1 MDLFGNLWYYGGK
14 GDLNMG
20 KFDGILLCTDLDDTL
35 LQSDKSVSEENLRA
49 IEYFK
54 SEGGLF
60 TFVTGRVPLGAKP
73 VLRQVAPNAPAVCF
87 NGGVIYDF
95 EEKRTLWSRTL
106 PDSVLKAAEY
116 IDNKLPY
123 AGIEV
128 CTAEKVYFCKVNN
141 VVLEHQRLE
150 EFPDNFVSYTA
161 IPEKW
166 SKVLFMV
173 ESEKMAELR
182 ETVDNAPFAA
192 DFSFVQSSPWYYE
205 LLPKGANKGSGLGKL
220 SEILDVPLTR
230 VIACG
235 DNENDLEMIKAAGC
249 GVAVE
254 NAVDIVKDAAD
265 YITVGNNDNAIA
277 AVIADLGNG
286 KLL

>member
-1 MDLFGNLWYYGGK
+1 MK
-14 GDLNMG
+14 

-35 LQSDKSVSEENLRA
+35 LRTDKSVSKKNLEA

-73 VLRQVAPNAPAVCF
+73 VIRHVMPNAPAVCF

-95 EEKRTLWSRTL
+95 EKQQTLWSRTL
-106 PDSVLKAAEY
+106 PESALYAAEY
-116 IDNKLPY
+116 IDKKLPY

-128 CTAEKVYFCKVNN
+128 CTAEKVYFSKVND
-141 VVLEHQRLE
+141 VVLEHQRQE
-150 EFPDNFVSYTA
+150 EFPDNFVPYSD

-182 ETVDNAPFAA
+182 ETVDNAPFAD

-205 LLPKGANKGSGLGKL
+205 LLPKGSNKGSGLKKL
-220 SEILDVPLTR
+220 AEVIGVPLTR

-235 DNENDLEMIKAAGC
+235 DNENDLEMIKIAGC